1 MRWLLGTEILIWV
14 LDTTSPRLVLSAPSA
29 VGVAYDHGVDQDG
42 DDLPAAGGK
51 ARNEVPF
58 AQRLDAWVADAR
70 IDAAAEQRSRERW
83 LRSAAE
89 QDATFA
95 GVLLDLAERGG
106 SVSVQ
111 AGTGRR
117 HHGVIGVIGAD
128 FFALR
133 TPAGREVLLAR
144 RSVAQVRADPL
155 EVATGERSVTTDLC
169 LADVLSQLAADRA
182 RVVLVT
188 HGAEGIA
195 AGELRR
201 VGIDVAT
208 VRTEGD
214 PPGMVYVPIDSISEV
229 GLG

>member
-1 MRWLLGTEILIWV
+1 
-14 LDTTSPRLVLSAPSA
+14 
-29 VGVAYDHGVDQDG
+29 
-42 DDLPAAGGK
+42 
-51 ARNEVPF
+51 
-58 AQRLDAWVADAR
+58 
-70 IDAAAEQRSRERW
+70 
-83 LRSAAE
+83 
-89 QDATFA
+89 
-95 GVLLDLAERGG
+95 
-106 SVSVQ
+106 
-111 AGTGRR
+111 
-117 HHGVIGVIGAD
+117 VIGAD